1 MWHTKTMDKD
11 IVKAMATTFSE
22 IFAISMFYVIATV
35 IKSTK
40 YGASA
45 IASNVI

>member
-11 IVKAMATTFSE
+11 IVKAMATKFSE